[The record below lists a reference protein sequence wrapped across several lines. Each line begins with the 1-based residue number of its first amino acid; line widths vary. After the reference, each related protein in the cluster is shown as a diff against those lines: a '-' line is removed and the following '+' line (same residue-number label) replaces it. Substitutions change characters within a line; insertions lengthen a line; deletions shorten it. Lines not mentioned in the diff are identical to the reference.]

1 MSLVDIHYLRPP
13 GRTTIFRQ
21 RLVERTT
28 MCVVTLL
35 EHAELSKPVSVHDRA
50 VLEHGSPVVWFTFP
64 GLWHDIGRFH
74 TADGR
79 FTGFYANVLTPVHF
93 VAPLHWETTDL
104 CLDVWVDD
112 RGAELLDA
120 DELDDAEAAGAIAG
134 GDAARARAEAT
145 DLLERAAAG
154 TWPPSVC
161 REWTL
166 ERARKALRNGGTPEG
181 TAV

>member
-1 MSLVDIHYLRPP
+1 MSLVEIHYLRPP

-21 RLVERTT
+21 RIVERTT
-28 MCVVTLL
+28 ACVITLL
-35 EHAELSKPVSVHDRA
+35 EHAELSRPVSVHGRT

-74 TADGR
+74 SAEDR
-79 FTGFYANVLTPVHF
+79 FTGFYANVLTPVQF
-93 VAPLHWETTDL
+93 VTPLHWETTDL

-120 DELDDAEAAGAIAG
+120 DELDEAEAAGAIAG
-134 GDAARARAEAT
+134 AHAARARSEAAE
-145 DLLERAAAG
+145 LLERAAAG
-154 TWPPSVC
+154 TWPPPVC

-166 ERARKALRNGGTPEG
+166 ERARTVLRNGGTPEG